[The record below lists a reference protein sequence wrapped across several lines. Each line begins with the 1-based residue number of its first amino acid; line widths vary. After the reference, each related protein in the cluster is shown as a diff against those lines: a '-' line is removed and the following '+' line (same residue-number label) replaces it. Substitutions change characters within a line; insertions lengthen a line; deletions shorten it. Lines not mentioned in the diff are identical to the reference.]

1 MKPLF
6 LIRDGSKHDLL
17 KIKKFVLPHGHI
29 RTLKT
34 DAELK
39 SLLRKQP
46 AVLILTSAFSEQKI
60 RQYISWAKS
69 VSPHTR
75 ILFLIHQNEMSL
87 GRKAIRW
94 GVYAYIVT
102 PLVNIDFVKQLVK
115 NALCEWEYLQR
126 TSGMLS
132 LIEGRN
138 TEIQKNSVPAGRNKI
153 SKKEAVVPHDLQT
166 ISADIC
172 SRLEIRDILTSTKI
186 IMSQLFDYT
195 LLLILNRAETTPKLY
210 ILQNYAADDDF
221 VNCAVHS
228 VLKASTAILGKA
240 FPVKDIEWIRE
251 NNAVAGVSGKTKP
264 LSIKSNLTFPL
275 VAYGEGIGCACLVS
289 HRPNAFRA
297 DATRRFSLV
306 CKSLAAALR
315 NAQLFQATKNL
326 SITDGLTR
334 VYNRQYFDD
343 VMEKEFLRAKRYKH
357 PLALALIDID
367 NFKEINDTYGHTEG
381 DRILSQFASR
391 VQETIRN
398 TDIFSRYGGEEFSV
412 IMPLTDIEEGIVV
425 MERLRVVIA
434 GSVFP
439 LTSKDIQL
447 TASIGVSSLFDN
459 PVHSAKELIQ
469 AADSALYLA
478 KKTGKN
484 RACIYTPEKAGVKS
498 GADVSAEK
506 RGIRRVNARFP
517 VKYLVLPRI
526 DACHR
531 PAVTENISINGLCFE
546 TERDNLVRQGAY
558 TMIEIKISTKETPA
572 KRLKILYQVV
582 WSVEK
587 DGKQLIGA
595 RLVSSSNDVVDILN
609 DLLEEH
615 PLQQQGVSNHR
626 HRRKCHG

>member
-17 KIKKFVLPHGHI
+17 KLKKFVLPHGHI
-29 RTLKT
+29 RSLKT

-39 SLLRKQP
+39 SFIKKQP
-46 AVLILTSAFSEQKI
+46 AILILTSILSKQKI
-60 RQYISWAKS
+60 RRYISCAKS
-69 VSPHTR
+69 DSPHTR
-75 ILFLIHQNEMSL
+75 ILLLIHQNEISL
-87 GRKAIRW
+87 GMEAVQW
-94 GVYAYIVT
+94 GIYAYIVT
-102 PLVNIDFVKQLVK
+102 PLSNIDFVKQLVR
-115 NALCEWEYLQR
+115 NALCEWEYLR
-126 TSGMLS
+126 KASKLLS
-132 LIEGRN
+132 LIGEEN
-138 TEIQKNSVPAGRNKI
+138 TSAKKKPGVRGKSKNSKTSAAESGV
-153 SKKEAVVPHDLQT
+153 LQAT
-166 ISADIC
+166 PTDIC
-172 SRLEIRDILTSTKI
+172 SCLEIQDILTSTKI
-186 IMSQLFDYT
+186 RMAQLFDYT

-210 ILQNYAADDDF
+210 ILQNYAVDDDF
-221 VNCAVHS
+221 VKCAVHS
-228 VLKASTAILGKA
+228 ILKTSATILGKA
-240 FPVKDIEWIRE
+240 FPTKGIEQIRE
-251 NNAVAGVSGKTKP
+251 NNAAADASPETKP
-264 LSIKSNLTFPL
+264 LSIKSNITFPL
-275 VAYGEGIGCACLVS
+275 IAQGEDVGCASLVS

-297 DATRRFSLV
+297 DAVRNFSLV
-306 CKSLAAALR
+306 CKSLAAALK

-326 SITDGLTR
+326 SITDRLTR

-367 NFKEINDTYGHTEG
+367 NFKEINDTYGHPEG
-381 DRILSQFASR
+381 DKVLSQFASR

-439 LTSKDIQL
+439 ITNKNIQL

-498 GADVSAEK
+498 GADVSSEK
-506 RGIRRVNARFP
+506 RGIRRVKARFP
-517 VKYLVLPRI
+517 LKYLVLPKI
-526 DACHR
+526 DECHR
-531 PAVTENISINGLCFE
+531 PAITENISINGLCFE
-546 TERDNLVRQGAY
+546 TDEDTVVKQGAY
-558 TMIEIKISTKETPA
+558 TMVEINISTKEIPA
-572 KRLKILYQVV
+572 KRLNMLYQVV

-587 DGKQLIGA
+587 DSKQLIGA
-595 RLVSSSNDVVDILN
+595 RLVSSSNDVVDILKG
-609 DLLEEH
+609 LLEKRS
-615 PLQQQGVSNHR
+615 LQQQGIGNHR

>member
-6 LIRDGSKHDLL
+6 LISDGSKHDIL

-29 RTLKT
+29 KTLKT
-34 DAELK
+34 GAELK
-39 SLLRKQP
+39 FLLRKQP
-46 AVLILTSAFSEQKI
+46 AVLILTSAFPEQKI
-60 RQYISWAKS
+60 RQYISWTKS

-75 ILFLIHQNEMSL
+75 ILCLIHQNEMSL
-87 GRKAIRW
+87 GRKAVRW
-94 GVYAYIVT
+94 GMYAYIVT
-102 PLVNIDFVKQLVK
+102 PLVNIDFAKQLVR
-115 NALCEWEYLQR
+115 NALCEWEYLLR
-126 TSGMLS
+126 TSRMLS
-132 LIEGRN
+132 LIEGKN
-138 TEIQKNSVPAGRNKI
+138 TETQKNSILAGRNKI
-153 SKKEAVVPHDLQT
+153 AKQEAVVPLLQT
-166 ISADIC
+166 VSADIC

-195 LLLILNRAETTPKLY
+195 LLLILSWAETTPKLY
-210 ILQNYAADDDF
+210 VLQNYAADDDF
-221 VNCAVHS
+221 VNCAVRS
-228 VLKASTAILGKA
+228 VLKASTTILGKA
-240 FPVKDIEWIRE
+240 FPVKDIEWVWE
-251 NNAVAGVSGKTKP
+251 NNAVAGVSVKTKP
-264 LSIKSNLTFPL
+264 LSMKSNLAFPL

-306 CKSLAAALR
+306 CKPLAAALR

-367 NFKEINDTYGHTEG
+367 NFKEINDTYGHTAG
-381 DRILSQFASR
+381 DKILSQFASR

-439 LTSKDIQL
+439 LTNKDIQL

-498 GADVSAEK
+498 GADVSSEK

-595 RLVSSSNDVVDILN
+595 RLVSSSNDVVDILKG
-609 DLLEEH
+609 LLEEH
-615 PLQQQGVSNHR
+615 PLQQEGVSNHR
-626 HRRKCHG
+626 HRRKRHG